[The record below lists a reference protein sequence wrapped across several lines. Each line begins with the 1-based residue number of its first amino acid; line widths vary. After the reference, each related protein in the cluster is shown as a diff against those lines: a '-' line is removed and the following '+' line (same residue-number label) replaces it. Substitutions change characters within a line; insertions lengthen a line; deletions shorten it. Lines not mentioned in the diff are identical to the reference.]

1 MTNEEK
7 DLFVKAC
14 TLLTVATF
22 FSDKNRKE
30 SVFLVEQMEEQIMAH
45 TFEVAKSNYEKAN

>member
-7 DLFVKAC
+7 DLFVKAYV
-14 TLLTVATF
+14 LLTTATF

>member
-30 SVFLVEQMEEQIMAH
+30 SVFLVEQMEKQIMAH
-45 TFEVAKSNYEKAN
+45 TFEVAKSNYAETH